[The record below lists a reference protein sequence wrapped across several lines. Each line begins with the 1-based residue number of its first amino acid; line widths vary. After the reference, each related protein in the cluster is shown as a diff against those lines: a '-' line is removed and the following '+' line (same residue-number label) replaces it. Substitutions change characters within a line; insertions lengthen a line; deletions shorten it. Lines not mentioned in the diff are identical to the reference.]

1 MKDALKTRDA
11 CTSNKIRLSRFGLVL
26 RLSERVRG
34 TRDVYAYKTAMLTII
49 HGKTDRT
56 VFHKQSK
63 LELAK
68 ISHNL

>member
-1 MKDALKTRDA
+1 MKTRDA
-11 CTSNKIRLSRFGLVL
+11 YTSNKIRLSRFGLVSG
-26 RLSERVRG
+26 LSERVRG
-34 TRDVYAYKTAMLTII
+34 ARDVYASKTAMLTII
-49 HGKTDRT
+49 HGKPDRT